1 MLQASR
7 MRRLERDV
15 QVASEE
21 QRKVLRS
28 NRRNILALVVAFVV
42 FGIVPIILMI
52 LDYAQR

>member
-1 MLQASR
+1 M
-7 MRRLERDV
+7 ERDV
-15 QVASEE
+15 RVASEE

-42 FGIVPIILMI
+42 FGIVPVILMI